1 MVQFL
6 NYDPA
11 AALTDAVAR
20 AIFLNDAFE
29 TQDGDHILGA
39 IAVAARAYGAR
50 KLSGET
56 GISCHRLETC
66 NDLDLCNLISVLR
79 VLGIRLS
86 VLELGN

>member
-1 MVQFL
+1 MAQL
-6 NYDPA
+6 IDYDPA
-11 AALTDAVAR
+11 AALTHVEAI
-20 AIFLNDAFE
+20 AIFLQDAFE
-29 TQDGDHILGA
+29 TQDSDHILGA
-39 IAVAARAYGAR
+39 IAVTVRAYGAR

-66 NDLDLCNLISVLR
+66 SDLDLCSLISVLR